1 MWYQLFF
8 KVFFIQKYNKILS
21 KITKK
26 NINLKLKKNLNF
38 FKFFLKYKNKHVIDQ
53 LLEWGLRTKL
63 ALFSL

>member
-26 NINLKLKKNLNF
+26 NINLKLKKY
-38 FKFFLKYKNKHVIDQ
+38 FKLFKNIFEIQK
-53 LLEWGLRTKL
+53 
-63 ALFSL
+63 